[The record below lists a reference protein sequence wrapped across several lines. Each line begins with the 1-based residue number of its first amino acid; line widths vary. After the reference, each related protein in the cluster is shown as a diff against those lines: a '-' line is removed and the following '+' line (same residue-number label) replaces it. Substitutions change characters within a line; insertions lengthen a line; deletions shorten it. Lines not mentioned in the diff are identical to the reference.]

1 MEVEWE
7 TETSLS
13 NGTSLNDLQR
23 PFQGHDYLSSNNL
36 KMVQHTAI
44 HLMWPNNRKFNM
56 IYQTAPFQMT
66 LNDPYPQF
74 HGHTIL
80 LR

>member
-1 MEVEWE
+1 
-7 TETSLS
+7 
-13 NGTSLNDLQR
+13 
-23 PFQGHDYLSSNNL
+23 
-36 KMVQHTAI
+36 MVQHTAI
-44 HLMWPNNRKFNM
+44 HLIWPNNRKFNM